1 MAEGEEVLA
10 TVAAAEE
17 SSSGSL
23 ENFKQFL
30 DTAVQELELFTN
42 MGRKGIDV
50 ILHHGFEVRRE
61 RSAEKR
67 KHIQLWV
74 CRYGTRFKCKG
85 RIRLHVKDLD
95 DFMKGAVVETV
106 CEHNHK
112 PYRVNTYGMANVT
125 EVFTSDPSYTTSQDD
140 MSTHSSEHAI
150 SQLPESDFSMDFGRD
165 NIASKSKSSPVATA
179 QRNSQALGSQLSS
192 LDLSWDLVG
201 LSQDANPYQA
211 VSHVPRRSHEAINSQ
226 TTDMPPN
233 PPSGEAETSSQ

>member
-1 MAEGEEVLA
+1 M
-10 TVAAAEE
+10 
-17 SSSGSL
+17 
-23 ENFKQFL
+23 
-30 DTAVQELELFTN
+30 
-42 MGRKGIDV
+42 
-50 ILHHGFEVRRE
+50 
-61 RSAEKR
+61 
-67 KHIQLWV
+67 
-74 CRYGTRFKCKG
+74 
-85 RIRLHVKDLD
+85 RLHVKDLD